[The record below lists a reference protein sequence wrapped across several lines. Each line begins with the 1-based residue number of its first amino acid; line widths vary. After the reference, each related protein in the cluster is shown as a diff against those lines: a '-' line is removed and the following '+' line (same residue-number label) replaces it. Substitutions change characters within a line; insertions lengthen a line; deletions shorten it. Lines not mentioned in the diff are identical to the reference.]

1 MLTEILI
8 SFGVAIG
15 FTIVAI
21 VIIIA
26 GVSVILL
33 TEKVIDNVK
42 KSLGDEKFNNI
53 KKFATPIFLVFVYI
67 LIITYMVYD
76 ILFID

>member
-1 MLTEILI
+1 MLTEILV
-8 SFGVAIG
+8 SLGVAIG
-15 FTIVAI
+15 FTIAAI

-53 KKFATPIFLVFVYI
+53 KKFSTPIFLVFVYI